1 MDSDSDSSPSKQD
14 SDATLQKSCDLG
26 LGLESNMKG
35 LRLGLEST
43 PKSDFNHG
51 IELLHLFQSWFKWHR
66 NCIYVVSNFSVM
78 WQKWMFNV
86 RHSLHSF
93 YQREK
98 NKVEISRTFS
108 CPCLSVLVLIQKNSF
123 KSHMLLSKWDIKQK
137 NLGSFFNV
145 KFLTFFLFSFQLSSF
160 LSSFLF

>member
-1 MDSDSDSSPSKQD
+1 
-14 SDATLQKSCDLG
+14 
-26 LGLESNMKG
+26 
-35 LRLGLEST
+35 
-43 PKSDFNHG
+43 
-51 IELLHLFQSWFKWHR
+51 
-66 NCIYVVSNFSVM
+66 M
-78 WQKWMFNV
+78 WQTWMFNV
-86 RHSLHSF
+86 RHWLHSF

-145 KFLTFFLFSFQLSSF
+145 KSLSSLSSF
-160 LSSFLF
+160 FPAFFLSSVFLKVGPICKTSFWPPSIVYISIVNYSVLFEDHRTFDMYLFHTYGYFQLHL